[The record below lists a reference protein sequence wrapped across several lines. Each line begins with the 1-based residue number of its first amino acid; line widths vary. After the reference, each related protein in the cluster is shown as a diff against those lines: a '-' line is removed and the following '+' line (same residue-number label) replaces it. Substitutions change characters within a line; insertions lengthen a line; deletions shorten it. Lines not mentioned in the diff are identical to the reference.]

1 MLTVSTH
8 PNSNT
13 CGRSSPLHSRLRSAC
28 GHTLA
33 EAPRHRRSHQASC
46 RHQNSPHHLGD
57 VHRNR
62 QSCRGQLH
70 SLRTLGVHTQTAV
83 GDRSRSSLAG
93 DRNRTALDVRTPG
106 DRNQTLPDVR
116 TPGDRNQ
123 TLPDDHIR
131 PGSLR
136 RTCAPDRSLQRR
148 ETGHSLQSGAWETGS
163 CSSCACVPARQ
174 NLNDACQHR
183 HPSLRR
189 HYHVSSYYASSLLSR
204 ASCVLS
210 SGAFR
215 TNPRRLNRRRPN
227 RLSWI
232 CGTYRVA

>member
-33 EAPRHRRSHQASC
+33 GAPRHRRSRQASC
-46 RHQNSPHHLGD
+46 RLRNSLHHLGD
-57 VHRNR
+57 VRRSH

-93 DRNRTALDVRTPG
+93 DRNRTALG
-106 DRNQTLPDVR
+106 
-116 TPGDRNQ
+116 GRNQ

-163 CSSCACVPARQ
+163 CSSCACVPAHESVSGACARQ